1 MKLDVHEEYKEIL
14 DGKHACYVLIT
25 CDGFDSSGQM
35 QVEMSYEGDRTL
47 VSYLLKGAK
56 SLVDKGEER

>member
-1 MKLDVHEEYKEIL
+1 MALDVHEDYKEIL

-25 CDGFDSSGQM
+25 CDNVDQLGQM
-35 QVEMSYEGDRTL
+35 QVEMSYEGDPGL

-56 SLVDKGEER
+56 SLVDKQK